1 MDYHVPHVPQVS
13 SIQVPVRMPKLVKF
27 VKGIGYSLFNG
38 YVGTTRDIDDATLN
52 KCRT

>member
-13 SIQVPVRMPKLVKF
+13 SIQAPVRMPMLVKF
-27 VKGIGYSLFNG
+27 VKEIVYLLFKG
-38 YVGTTRDIDDATLN
+38 YVGTTRDIDDAALN